1 MQYRGDGALRVIDA
15 KTIRSVVGMAADE
28 RVRDTEW
35 LHDHRH
41 LHEGRNYVVQEKMGF
56 DVRLGS
62 CDPEM
67 DVDE

>member
-41 LHEGRNYVVQEKMGF
+41 LHEGRNYVVQEMGF
-56 DVRLGS
+56 DVQLGS